1 MSKTI
6 LFECDPKRL
15 DAFLTDSEHDFSREF
30 IKKLIKVGKVLVNGK
45 IRKPAHIL
53 NFGDEITLDMPQ
65 LETKKDILKKITIYE
80 DDDIIAINKPSG
92 IKMHPNDSNWEETP
106 AAALLGDETIVS
118 MILRSNPKI
127 IDSGVSRMG
136 LVHRLDRDTSGLVI
150 IAKTPEV
157 QESLSQQFQERL
169 IGKKYLGVTDLVSED
184 SKGRIEAPIGRL
196 KGDKKNK
203 VWKYGRYALTEFN
216 ILENGKKYSLLEIFP
231 KTGRTNQI
239 RIHLAYIGY
248 PVAGD
253 KLYKGSPSAPRLMLH
268 SNEITFKLPSKKRKK
283 TLKCDPPKD
292 FTDTWKILKTQRTQ
306 KHCKERKDFA

>member
-6 LFECDPKRL
+6 LFEIDPKRL
-15 DAFLTDSEHDFSREF
+15 DAFLTDSEHNFSREF
-30 IKKLIKVGKVLVNGK
+30 IKKLIKKGKVLVNGK
-45 IRKPAHIL
+45 LRKPSHIL
-53 NFGDEITLDMPQ
+53 QYGDKISLDMPH
-65 LETKKDILKKITIYE
+65 LENKTDPLKDLIIYE
-80 DDDIIAINKPSG
+80 DDEIIAINKPSG

-106 AAALLGDETIVS
+106 EAALLGDETIIS
-118 MILRSNPKI
+118 MILRSNPDI
-127 IDSGVSRMG
+127 VNSGVSRMG

-150 IAKTPEV
+150 IAKTPEA
-157 QESLSQQFQERL
+157 QDSLSLQFQERL

-184 SKGRIEAPIGRL
+184 TKGRIEAPIGRL

-283 TLKCDPPKD
+283 TLKCAPPKD
-292 FTDTWKILKTQRTQ
+292 FTDAWKLLKKSDIRL
-306 KHCKERKDFA
+306 KISKKKK

>member
-6 LFECDPKRL
+6 LFEDDPKRL

-30 IKKLIKVGKVLVNGK
+30 MKKLIKAGKVLVNGK

-53 NFGDEITLDMPQ
+53 EFGDEIILDMPQ
-65 LETKKDILKKITIYE
+65 LETKTNLLKDLIIYE
-80 DDDIIAINKPSG
+80 DDNIIAINKPSG

-106 AAALLGDETIVS
+106 AAALMGDETIVS
-118 MILRSNPKI
+118 MILRSNP
-127 IDSGVSRMG
+127 DVVNSGVSRMG
-136 LVHRLDRDTSGLVI
+136 LVHRLDRDTSGLVL

-157 QESLSQQFQERL
+157 QDSLTEQFKERL
-169 IGKKYLGVTDLVSED
+169 INKKYLGVTDLVSED
-184 SKGRIEAPIGRL
+184 SQGRIEAPIGRL

-203 VWKYGRYALTEFN
+203 VWKYGRYALTEFK

-253 KLYKGSPSAPRLMLH
+253 KLYKGSPAAPRLMLH
-268 SNEITFKLPSKKRKK
+268 SNAITFKLPSKKRRK
-283 TLKCDPPKD
+283 TLKCEPPKD
-292 FTDTWKILKTQRTQ
+292 FTDAWKKLKKSDIRL
-306 KHCKERKDFA
+306 K

>member
-6 LFECDPKRL
+6 LFEDDPKRL

-30 IKKLIKVGKVLVNGK
+30 MKKLIKAGKVLVNGK

-53 NFGDEITLDMPQ
+53 EFGDKIILDMPQ
-65 LETKKDILKKITIYE
+65 LGTKTNLLKDIIIYE

-106 AAALLGDETIVS
+106 AAALMGDETIVS
-118 MILRSNPKI
+118 MILRSNP
-127 IDSGVSRMG
+127 DVVNSGVSRMG
-136 LVHRLDRDTSGLVI
+136 LVHRLDRDTSGLVL

-157 QESLSQQFQERL
+157 QNSLTEQFKERL
-169 IGKKYLGVTDLVSED
+169 IGKKYLGVTDLVEED
-184 SKGRIEAPIGRL
+184 SQGRIEAPIGRL

-203 VWKYGRYALTEFN
+203 VWKYGRYALTEFK

-253 KLYKGSPSAPRLMLH
+253 KLYKGSPAAARLMLH
-268 SNEITFKLPSKKRKK
+268 SNAITFKLPSKKRRK

-292 FTDTWKILKTQRTQ
+292 FMNAWEKLKKSDIRLG
-306 KHCKERKDFA
+306 KK

>member
-106 AAALLGDETIVS
+106 AAALLGDETI
-118 MILRSNPKI
+118 
-127 IDSGVSRMG
+127 
-136 LVHRLDRDTSGLVI
+136 
-150 IAKTPEV
+150 
-157 QESLSQQFQERL
+157 
-169 IGKKYLGVTDLVSED
+169 
-184 SKGRIEAPIGRL
+184 
-196 KGDKKNK
+196 
-203 VWKYGRYALTEFN
+203 
-216 ILENGKKYSLLEIFP
+216 
-231 KTGRTNQI
+231 
-239 RIHLAYIGY
+239 
-248 PVAGD
+248 
-253 KLYKGSPSAPRLMLH
+253 
-268 SNEITFKLPSKKRKK
+268 
-283 TLKCDPPKD
+283 
-292 FTDTWKILKTQRTQ
+292 
-306 KHCKERKDFA
+306 